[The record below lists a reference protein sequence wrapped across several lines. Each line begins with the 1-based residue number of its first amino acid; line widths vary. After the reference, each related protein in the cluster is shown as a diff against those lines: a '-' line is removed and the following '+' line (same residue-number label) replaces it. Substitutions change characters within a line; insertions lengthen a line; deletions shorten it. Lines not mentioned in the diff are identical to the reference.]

1 MMGKIKSRWMQEA
14 EPFEDEGFNDLIR
27 EIRKFSREFMEDN
40 DRAEEKEYAR
50 RSQRVS
56 LWEV

>member
-1 MMGKIKSRWMQEA
+1 MGKIKSRWMQEA

>member
-1 MMGKIKSRWMQEA
+1 MAKIKSRWMQET
-14 EPFEDEGFNDLIR
+14 ESFEDEGFNDLIR

-50 RSQRVS
+50 REQRVS

>member
-1 MMGKIKSRWMQEA
+1 MAKIKTRWMQEV
-14 EPFEDEGFNDLIR
+14 ESFEDEGFNDLIR

-50 RSQRVS
+50 REQRIS

>member
-1 MMGKIKSRWMQEA
+1 MGKIKSRWMQEA
-14 EPFEDEGFNDLIR
+14 EPLEDEGFNDLIM

>member
-1 MMGKIKSRWMQEA
+1 MAKIKSRWMQET
-14 EPFEDEGFNDLIR
+14 ESFEDEGFNDLIR

-40 DRAEEKEYAR
+40 DSAEEKEYAKR
-50 RSQRVS
+50 VQRVS